1 MSPLAQPSASPAL
14 GQFFHAFTDLKELVE
29 DWSVKE
35 RFSFKIG
42 DKDHEQVIYTRV
54 VPECQWRI
62 RANQTAE
69 SDVKI
74 AVLNSEYNCLL
85 ADGRKRYSV
94 SSYSHSRY
102 SHSKEQS
109 HFCQTGPF
117 LSTFHLLYL
126 LSCILD
132 LVALEKK
139 KLAI

>member
-1 MSPLAQPSASPAL
+1 M
-14 GQFFHAFTDLKELVE
+14 FHAFADLKELVE

-42 DKDHEQVIYTRV
+42 DKDHKQVIYTSV

-62 RANQTAE
+62 RANQIAE

-109 HFCQTGPF
+109 HFCQIVSGIVTQQGG
-117 LSTFHLLYL
+117 FHAMRLID
-126 LSCILD
+126 S
-132 LVALEKK
+132 
-139 KLAI
+139 